1 MGISSF
7 RRPYSI
13 PQLLLF
19 SPFCLERFLARGHT
33 ASRRSVPFVLTH
45 ISFIILFTPFSD
57 ILEYFLY
64 YTVPHLLSH
73 KLAPAKFSPK
83 TRDFSFEKKLYK
95 NVVREK
101 NKESW
106 NECAQFRSSED
117 ETMERGERKSS
128 PTVFFL
134 FSLGDIYERD
144 PVRSTLPLVIHS
156 LSFKEKTKEG
166 DR

>member
-7 RRPYSI
+7 RRPYST

-83 TRDFSFEKKLYK
+83 TRDFSLKKYYTKMLSGK
-95 NVVREK
+95 RIRRAGTSARNSVRVKMRQWRGGREK
-101 NKESW
+101 VL
-106 NECAQFRSSED
+106 QRFFF
-117 ETMERGERKSS
+117 
-128 PTVFFL
+128 FFL
-134 FSLGDIYERD
+134 LAIYT
-144 PVRSTLPLVIHS
+144 SVIQSVLLFHW
-156 LSFKEKTKEG
+156 
-166 DR
+166 